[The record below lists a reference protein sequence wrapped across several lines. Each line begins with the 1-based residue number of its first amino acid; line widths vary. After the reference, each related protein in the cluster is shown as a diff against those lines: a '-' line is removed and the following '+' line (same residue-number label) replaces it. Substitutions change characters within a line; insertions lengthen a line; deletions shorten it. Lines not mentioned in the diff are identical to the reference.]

1 MSTPTDTSSKSSNVP
16 NSRLPYSA
24 KGSRIPPAKIR
35 SNFVRSKL
43 RHPFLRSY
51 IGKKN
56 PYTDFKIQSESDYD
70 EYLREYCYY
79 EHCNSA
85 IIEAEQVVAQMQSE
99 MNTLRSTVVD
109 ATPQMNE
116 CPFSQFISSNVPPLC
131 PFLSSK
137 KKPEQQKEQP
147 PTPSEPSKPP
157 SESYQKA
164 PPPQSKSRHRIV
176 PFFFLLLLF
185 ILLCVLPSALCY
197 RHGYTVGEEAG
208 YSAGKED
215 GYKDGQRDGYR
226 NGYADNFRNRS
237 SSPATS
243 TATGTPRDT
252 AISDG
257 YIGNKK
263 TKKYHLST
271 CSYLPDKWN
280 QVSFDSSAEA
290 ESQGYKPCSHCN
302 P

>member
-1 MSTPTDTSSKSSNVP
+1 MDSTNTPSEYSSYLPKP
-16 NSRLPYSA
+16 RLPYNA
-24 KGSRIPPAKIR
+24 RGSHIPPAKIR
-35 SNFVRSKL
+35 SDFIRYKL
-43 RHPFLRSY
+43 RHPFLLAY

-56 PYTDFKIQSESDYD
+56 PYTDFIIQSEADYD

-79 EHCNSA
+79 EHCNNVVMT
-85 IIEAEQVVAQMQSE
+85 AEQALDEQCNNSSPDQYKTLYDESADKLKKSE
-99 MNTLRSTVVD
+99 QELQRRRRRTR
-109 ATPQMNE
+109 
-116 CPFSQFISSNVPPLC
+116 ISFVIL
-131 PFLSSK
+131 
-137 KKPEQQKEQP
+137 
-147 PTPSEPSKPP
+147 
-157 SESYQKA
+157 
-164 PPPQSKSRHRIV
+164 V
-176 PFFFLLLLF
+176 LLF
-185 ILLCVLPSALCY
+185 TLLCVLFSSRSY
-197 RHGYTVGEEAG
+197 RNGYTVGEEAG

-215 GYKDGQRDGYR
+215 GYKNGQRDGYR
-226 NGYADNFRNRS
+226 SGYADNFRNRS
-237 SSPATS
+237 SSPAPS
-243 TATGTPRDT
+243 TGTGTPRDT